1 MPNLYLSIKDFR
13 SLIFRVVLNS
23 ICGNLKRLKEY
34 FPNSQSKMDQSLEK
48 NRKDKEEEKE
58 TGSTLLKIA
67 NRRRGREEWKGWQG
81 NEKEERRAK

>member
-1 MPNLYLSIKDFR
+1 MN
-13 SLIFRVVLNS
+13 
-23 ICGNLKRLKEY
+23 
-34 FPNSQSKMDQSLEK
+34 QSLEK